1 VWERTYQA
9 WKGKGIEFLGVGLL
23 DSKDAVTGF
32 VRKHG
37 LTFPNGYDGDGRIA
51 KLYGFTYQPFW
62 AVIDRQGMLL
72 RASYGPSGEQELL
85 STIRMLTGR

>member
-23 DSKDAVTGF
+23 DGKEAVAGF
-32 VRKHG
+32 VQKHG
-37 LTFPNGYDGDGRIA
+37 LTFANGYDGAGRVA

-72 RASYGPSGEQELL
+72 RASYGPSGEQELR